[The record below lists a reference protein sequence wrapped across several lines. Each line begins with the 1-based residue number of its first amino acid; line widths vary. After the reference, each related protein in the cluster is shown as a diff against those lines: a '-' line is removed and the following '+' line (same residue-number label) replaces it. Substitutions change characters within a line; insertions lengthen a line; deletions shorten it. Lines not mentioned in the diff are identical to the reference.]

1 MHTVEL
7 EPVTCF
13 FFLVRRNFTY
23 KKTLLWTWYFKL
35 LEKFQVSNLK
45 TLRLKKL
52 GISDMI

>member
-52 GISDMI
+52 LYT